1 MPGGQSASAAVG
13 CARLGWKT
21 QYIGAFGDDDAARIG
36 IESLERDQ
44 VDTSLVR
51 RVRGA
56 TSHTSLVLVDA
67 RSGDRTVIWH
77 RDPRL
82 AMSAADVPVGA
93 IGRGRVLLVDD
104 HEPLA
109 ATVAARAAREAG
121 VRTVIDVEKLR
132 PGTEELLQ
140 HIDIIIAA
148 EAFPSELTGVPD
160 LGAALREM
168 ARRFEPAHICA
179 TLGPKGSLSLVD
191 GKEVRT
197 PAFDV
202 HVEDTTGAGDA
213 FRVRLHRRMAAS
225 RSRSQRPRR
234 AALCARRRRAQLPRA
249 GRPRRAAAPGRG
261 RRADTAGVE
270 RGQSTGPGLE
280 TRGLAP
286 MCSRTSHWCTAY
298 SGLADRWFRPESR
311 APSPGACNFHAPA
324 PV

>member
-1 MPGGQSASAAVG
+1 MRLPTLPSLGPERTFDVIALGLNSLDMVAVVPHHPSPGGKTRIERFATLPGGQSASAAVG

-21 QYIGAFGDDDAARIG
+21 QYIGTFGDDDAARIG

-51 RVRGA
+51 RIPDA
-56 TSHTSLVLVDA
+56 TSHTSLVLVDV
-67 RSGDRTVIWH
+67 RSGDRTVIWY

-82 AMSAADVPVGA
+82 AMSAEDVPVDA
-93 IGRGRVLLVDD
+93 ISKGRVLLVDD

-140 HIDIIIAA
+140 HIDVIIAA
-148 EAFPSELTGVPD
+148 EHLPSELTGLPD

-168 ARRFEPAHICA
+168 ARRFDPAHTCA

-197 PAFDV
+197 PAFEV

-213 FRVRLHRRMAAS
+213 FRAGFISGWLRAGSNPNVHDVLRYAHGV
-225 RSRSQRPRR
+225 
-234 AALCARRRRAQLPRA
+234 AALNCRGLGARDALPRPA
-249 GRPRRAAAPGRG
+249 EVLELIRRG
-261 RRADTAGVE
+261 
-270 RGQSTGPGLE
+270 
-280 TRGLAP
+280 
-286 MCSRTSHWCTAY
+286 
-298 SGLADRWFRPESR
+298 
-311 APSPGACNFHAPA
+311 
-324 PV
+324 

>member
-1 MPGGQSASAAVG
+1 MRLPLLRPLAPGRPFDMIALGLNSLDIVAVIPSHPVPGGKTRIERLASLPGGQSASAAVG
-13 CARLGWKT
+13 CARLGWRT
-21 QYIGAFGDDDAARIG
+21 QYIGTFGEDDAARIG
-36 IESLERDQ
+36 IESLERDK

-51 RVRGA
+51 RIPGA

-82 AMSAADVPVGA
+82 AMSAQDVPVEA
-93 IGRGRVLLVDD
+93 VRAGRVLLVDD
-104 HEPLA
+104 HEPFA

-140 HIDIIIAA
+140 HIDVIIAA
-148 EAFPSELTGVPD
+148 ETLPSELTGLPD
-160 LGAALREM
+160 LGAALRDM
-168 ARRFEPAHICA
+168 ARRFEPSLTCA

-213 FRVRLHRRMAAS
+213 FRAGFIAAWLRGGS
-225 RSRSQRPRR
+225 DPNVHDVLRYAHGV
-234 AALCARRRRAQLPRA
+234 AALNC
-249 GRPRRAAAPGRG
+249 
-261 RRADTAGVE
+261 
-270 RGQSTGPGLE
+270 
-280 TRGLAP
+280 RGLGARDGLP
-286 MCSRTSHWCTAY
+286 SHDEVEELIRR
-298 SGLADRWFRPESR
+298 G
-311 APSPGACNFHAPA
+311 
-324 PV
+324 

>member
-1 MPGGQSASAAVG
+1 MRLPLLLPLAPGRPFDMIALGLNSLDIVAVIPSHPVPGGKTRIERLASLPGGQSASAAVG
-13 CARLGWKT
+13 CARLGWRT
-21 QYIGAFGDDDAARIG
+21 QYIGTFGEDDAARIG
-36 IESLERDQ
+36 IESLERDK

-51 RVRGA
+51 RIPGA

-82 AMSAADVPVGA
+82 AMSAQDVPVEA
-93 IGRGRVLLVDD
+93 VRAGRVLLVDD
-104 HEPLA
+104 HEPFA

-140 HIDIIIAA
+140 HIDVIIAA
-148 EAFPSELTGVPD
+148 ETLPSELTGLPD
-160 LGAALREM
+160 LGAALRDM
-168 ARRFEPAHICA
+168 ARRFEPSLTCA

-213 FRVRLHRRMAAS
+213 FRAGFIAAWLRGGS
-225 RSRSQRPRR
+225 DPNVHDVLRYAHGV
-234 AALCARRRRAQLPRA
+234 AALNC
-249 GRPRRAAAPGRG
+249 
-261 RRADTAGVE
+261 
-270 RGQSTGPGLE
+270 
-280 TRGLAP
+280 RGLGARDGLP
-286 MCSRTSHWCTAY
+286 SHDEVEELIRR
-298 SGLADRWFRPESR
+298 G
-311 APSPGACNFHAPA
+311 
-324 PV
+324 

>member
-1 MPGGQSASAAVG
+1 MVAVVPHHPSPGGKTRIERFATLPGGQSASAAVG

-21 QYIGAFGDDDAARIG
+21 QYIGTFGDDDAARIG

-51 RVRGA
+51 RIPDA

-67 RSGDRTVIWH
+67 RSGDRTVIWY

-82 AMSAADVPVGA
+82 AMSAEDVPVDA
-93 IGRGRVLLVDD
+93 ISKGRVLLVDD

-140 HIDIIIAA
+140 HIDVIIAA
-148 EAFPSELTGVPD
+148 EHFPSELTGLPD

-168 ARRFEPAHICA
+168 ARRFEPAHTCA

-197 PAFDV
+197 PAFEV

-213 FRVRLHRRMAAS
+213 FRAGFISGWLRAGSNPNVHEVLRYAHGV
-225 RSRSQRPRR
+225 
-234 AALCARRRRAQLPRA
+234 AALNCRGLGARDALPRPA
-249 GRPRRAAAPGRG
+249 EVLELIRRG
-261 RRADTAGVE
+261 
-270 RGQSTGPGLE
+270 
-280 TRGLAP
+280 
-286 MCSRTSHWCTAY
+286 
-298 SGLADRWFRPESR
+298 
-311 APSPGACNFHAPA
+311 
-324 PV
+324 

>member
-1 MPGGQSASAAVG
+1 MRLPTLPPLGPERTFDVIALGLNSLDIVAVIPQHPSPGGKTRIERLATLPGGQSASAAVG

-21 QYIGAFGDDDAARIG
+21 QYIGTFGDDDAARIG

-51 RVRGA
+51 RIPGA
-56 TSHTSLVLVDA
+56 TSHTSLVLVDV
-67 RSGDRTVIWH
+67 RSGDRTVIWY

-82 AMSAADVPVGA
+82 AMSAEDVPVDA
-93 IGRGRVLLVDD
+93 ITRTRVLLVDD

-140 HIDIIIAA
+140 HIDVIIAA
-148 EAFPSELTGVPD
+148 EHLPSELTGLPD

-168 ARRFEPAHICA
+168 ARRFEPAHTCA
-179 TLGPKGSLSLVD
+179 TLGPRGSLSLVD

-197 PAFDV
+197 PAFEV

-213 FRVRLHRRMAAS
+213 FRAGFISGWLRAGADANVHDVLRYAHGV
-225 RSRSQRPRR
+225 
-234 AALCARRRRAQLPRA
+234 AALNC
-249 GRPRRAAAPGRG
+249 
-261 RRADTAGVE
+261 
-270 RGQSTGPGLE
+270 
-280 TRGLAP
+280 RGLGA
-286 MCSRTSHWCTAY
+286 RDA
-298 SGLADRWFRPESR
+298 L
-311 APSPGACNFHAPA
+311 PSPAEVKELIRRG
-324 PV
+324 

>member
-1 MPGGQSASAAVG
+1 MRLPALPSRTSDRPFDMIALGLNSLDIVAVVPHHPAPGGKTRIERLATLPGGQSASAAVG
-13 CARLGWKT
+13 CARLGWRT

-36 IESLERDQ
+36 LESLERDQ
-44 VDTSLVR
+44 VDTTRVR
-51 RVRGA
+51 RIPGA

-82 AMSAADVPVGA
+82 AMAAEDVPVDA
-93 IGRGRVLLVDD
+93 VRACRVLLVDD
-104 HEPLA
+104 HEPFA
-109 ATVAARAAREAG
+109 ASVAARAAREAG

-148 EAFPSELTGVPD
+148 ESFPSELTGLSD

-168 ARRFEPAHICA
+168 ARRFDPSLTCA

-213 FRVRLHRRMAAS
+213 FRAGFIAAWL
-225 RSRSQRPRR
+225 RNGADPNTHDVLRYAHGV
-234 AALCARRRRAQLPRA
+234 AALNCRRLGARDGLPRHEEVVELI
-249 GRPRRAAAPGRG
+249 RRG
-261 RRADTAGVE
+261 
-270 RGQSTGPGLE
+270 
-280 TRGLAP
+280 
-286 MCSRTSHWCTAY
+286 
-298 SGLADRWFRPESR
+298 
-311 APSPGACNFHAPA
+311 
-324 PV
+324 